1 VMKRK
6 FFFWPKTAREAPA
19 VQALLNQ
26 ENNKWIQM
34 SSRRSW
40 KKNTFKLSVQ
50 VKKIEKGGSLI
61 LLHSMGLEI
70 GLLEKPNFPAQKR
83 RGASVQDEVIS
94 LFPNQLGSND
104 ECFHEEAVIVML
116 FCVFHHRM
124 EV

>member
-1 VMKRK
+1 
-6 FFFWPKTAREAPA
+6 
-19 VQALLNQ
+19 
-26 ENNKWIQM
+26 
-34 SSRRSW
+34 
-40 KKNTFKLSVQ
+40 

-83 RGASVQDEVIS
+83 RGASVEDEVIS
-94 LFPNQLGSND
+94 LFPNQPGSND